1 MSAWRAAWR
10 QTAAWPATPIS
21 ASFSP
26 TCWAGPSSRPGSTSA
41 RPWAARRW
49 PRAAPGNCCQ
59 RRPTTWPTA
68 SSRASRRARRRTGNC
83 ALTPPFQRQ
92 WAGSANRPG
101 PPPPRRQ
108 SRPGAGQGPAR
119 AAPTIDTMRPSE
131 RHAAILE
138 IVDEHRHVSVDFLAQ
153 RFGASGRTIRSN
165 LTRLARDGRL
175 RKYNGGATGA
185 GALTEDAFSTRIHEF
200 AREKRA
206 VGRRAAA
213 LFGAGDSLFIDTGT
227 TTLAFAQELA
237 GTSGM
242 TIITNSVSITQ
253 RLARGPGR
261 NRVFLI
267 GGEYRA
273 EASENLGPLAVAQV
287 AQFNAHHAVLT
298 VGAIGLNGLQDYAL
312 EEAEIA
318 RAMIARAT

>member
-1 MSAWRAAWR
+1 M
-10 QTAAWPATPIS
+10 
-21 ASFSP
+21 
-26 TCWAGPSSRPGSTSA
+26 
-41 RPWAARRW
+41 RPWRR
-49 PRAAPGNCCQ
+49 
-59 RRPTTWPTA
+59 
-68 SSRASRRARRRTGNC
+68 
-83 ALTPPFQRQ
+83 
-92 WAGSANRPG
+92 
-101 PPPPRRQ
+101 
-108 SRPGAGQGPAR
+108 QGPAR

-153 RFGASGRTIRSN
+153 RFGASRETIRRD

-175 RKYNGGATGA
+175 RKYHGGATGA

-287 AQFNAHHAVLT
+287 AQFNAHHAVIT

-318 RAMIARAT
+318 RAMIARATRVTVVADASKLGRCALFPVCGLERIACLVVSAAPEGPLATKLAELGVEVIVAEAAPPSGSADRSQAASTGTSTGASAGKSRKLANRIDCDE

>member
-1 MSAWRAAWR
+1 M
-10 QTAAWPATPIS
+10 
-21 ASFSP
+21 
-26 TCWAGPSSRPGSTSA
+26 
-41 RPWAARRW
+41 RPWRR
-49 PRAAPGNCCQ
+49 
-59 RRPTTWPTA
+59 
-68 SSRASRRARRRTGNC
+68 
-83 ALTPPFQRQ
+83 
-92 WAGSANRPG
+92 
-101 PPPPRRQ
+101 
-108 SRPGAGQGPAR
+108 QGPAR

-153 RFGASGRTIRSN
+153 RWGASRETIGRD

-175 RKYNGGATGA
+175 RKYHGGATGA

-273 EASENLGPLAVAQV
+273 EASQNLGPLAVAHV
-287 AQFNAHHAVLT
+287 AQFNAHHAVIT

-318 RAMIARAT
+318 RAMIARATRVTVVADASKLGRYALFPVCGLERIACLVVSATPEGPLAQNLPELGVEFIGADAAPPPGGPDRSQAASAGTIAGASAGASAGKSRKLANRIDCDE

>member
-1 MSAWRAAWR
+1 M
-10 QTAAWPATPIS
+10 
-21 ASFSP
+21 
-26 TCWAGPSSRPGSTSA
+26 
-41 RPWAARRW
+41 RPWRR
-49 PRAAPGNCCQ
+49 
-59 RRPTTWPTA
+59 
-68 SSRASRRARRRTGNC
+68 
-83 ALTPPFQRQ
+83 
-92 WAGSANRPG
+92 
-101 PPPPRRQ
+101 
-108 SRPGAGQGPAR
+108 QGPAR

-131 RHAAILE
+131 RHTASLE
-138 IVDEHRHVSVDFLAQ
+138 SVDEPRHVSVDFLAR
-153 RFGASGRTIRSN
+153 RFGASRETIRRD
-165 LTRLARDGRL
+165 LTRLARGGRL
-175 RKYNGGATGA
+175 RKYHGGATGP
-185 GALTEDAFSTRIHEF
+185 GALTQDAFRTRIHEF

-242 TIITNSVSITQ
+242 KIITNSVSITQ

-287 AQFNAHHAVLT
+287 AQFNAHHEVLT
-298 VGAIGLNGLQDYAL
+298 VGAIGLNGLQD
-312 EEAEIA
+312 
-318 RAMIARAT
+318 

>member
-1 MSAWRAAWR
+1 M
-10 QTAAWPATPIS
+10 
-21 ASFSP
+21 
-26 TCWAGPSSRPGSTSA
+26 
-41 RPWAARRW
+41 RPWRR
-49 PRAAPGNCCQ
+49 
-59 RRPTTWPTA
+59 
-68 SSRASRRARRRTGNC
+68 
-83 ALTPPFQRQ
+83 
-92 WAGSANRPG
+92 
-101 PPPPRRQ
+101 
-108 SRPGAGQGPAR
+108 QGPAR

-153 RFGASGRTIRSN
+153 RFGASRKTIGRD
-165 LTRLARDGRL
+165 LTRLSRDGR
-175 RKYNGGATGA
+175 RRRCPGGPPGA
-185 GALTEDAFSTRIHEF
+185 GALTEDAFSTRINEF

-267 GGEYRA
+267 GGECRA

-287 AQFNAHHAVLT
+287 AQFNAHHAVIA
-298 VGAIGLNGLQDYAL
+298 VAAIGLNGLQDYAL
-312 EEAEIA
+312 EEAELA
-318 RAMIARAT
+318 RAMIARATRVTVVADASKLGRCALFPVCGLERIACLVVSAAPEGPLATKLAELGVEVIVAEAAPPSGSADRSQAASAGTIAGASAGASAGKSRKLANRIDCDE

>member
-1 MSAWRAAWR
+1 M
-10 QTAAWPATPIS
+10 
-21 ASFSP
+21 
-26 TCWAGPSSRPGSTSA
+26 
-41 RPWAARRW
+41 RPWRR
-49 PRAAPGNCCQ
+49 
-59 RRPTTWPTA
+59 
-68 SSRASRRARRRTGNC
+68 
-83 ALTPPFQRQ
+83 
-92 WAGSANRPG
+92 
-101 PPPPRRQ
+101 
-108 SRPGAGQGPAR
+108 QGPAR

-153 RFGASGRTIRSN
+153 RFGASRETIRRD

-175 RKYNGGATGA
+175 RKYHGGATGA
-185 GALTEDAFSTRIHEF
+185 GALTQDAFSTPIHHFSPQKPPRRPSAQE
-200 AREKRA
+200 
-206 VGRRAAA
+206 RAA
-213 LFGAGDSLFIDTGT
+213 TG
-227 TTLAFAQELA
+227 
-237 GTSGM
+237 GM
-242 TIITNSVSITQ
+242 TITPTSVSTP
-253 RLARGPGR
+253 RRRARGPGR

-318 RAMIARAT
+318 RAMIARATRVT

>member
-1 MSAWRAAWR
+1 M
-10 QTAAWPATPIS
+10 
-21 ASFSP
+21 
-26 TCWAGPSSRPGSTSA
+26 
-41 RPWAARRW
+41 RPWRR
-49 PRAAPGNCCQ
+49 
-59 RRPTTWPTA
+59 
-68 SSRASRRARRRTGNC
+68 
-83 ALTPPFQRQ
+83 
-92 WAGSANRPG
+92 
-101 PPPPRRQ
+101 
-108 SRPGAGQGPAR
+108 QGPAR
-119 AAPTIDTMRPSE
+119 AAPTIVTMRPSE

-153 RFGASGRTIRSN
+153 RFGASRETIRRD

-175 RKYNGGATGA
+175 RQYHGGATGA
-185 GALTEDAFSTRIHEF
+185 GALTEDAFSTRIQEF

-273 EASENLGPLAVAQV
+273 EASENLGPLAGAPGAQV
-287 AQFNAHHAVLT
+287 NAHHAVLT
-298 VGAIGLNGLQDYAL
+298 AGAIGLSCLQDSAPA
-312 EEAEIA
+312 EAEFA
-318 RAMIARAT
+318 RAMIARATRVTVVADASKIGRCALF

>member
-1 MSAWRAAWR
+1 M
-10 QTAAWPATPIS
+10 
-21 ASFSP
+21 
-26 TCWAGPSSRPGSTSA
+26 
-41 RPWAARRW
+41 RPWRR
-49 PRAAPGNCCQ
+49 
-59 RRPTTWPTA
+59 
-68 SSRASRRARRRTGNC
+68 
-83 ALTPPFQRQ
+83 
-92 WAGSANRPG
+92 
-101 PPPPRRQ
+101 
-108 SRPGAGQGPAR
+108 QGPAR

-153 RFGASGRTIRSN
+153 RFGASRETIRRD
-165 LTRLARDGRL
+165 LTRLGGGGGPRQEHRGGPGGAGGVGGGGGL
-175 RKYNGGATGA
+175 RRHGGGATGA

-227 TTLAFAQELA
+227 TTPAFAQERA

-242 TIITNSVSITQ
+242 TIIPNSVSIPQ

-287 AQFNAHHAVLT
+287 AQFNAHHA
-298 VGAIGLNGLQDYAL
+298 
-312 EEAEIA
+312 
-318 RAMIARAT
+318 